1 MKAFLKK
8 IPMPIVGL
16 MLACAALGNLVQ
28 TYGEVYRNM
37 MGIITIILFIV
48 TTLKFICDMPGLRAE
63 LDQPVA
69 ASVFPTYSMGIMLLA
84 TYVKPYHFTIAY
96 IIWIVGI
103 FLHIGLI
110 VLFSIKFVKHFNMKK
125 VFPSWFIVYVGI
137 AVAAVTGKA
146 FNQTIGQVALVFAL
160 IAYFILIPIIG
171 KRVWRVK
178 EIPEPALPTLVIF
191 AAPGSL
197 CLAGYLNIFQD
208 KNFIIV
214 LILLVLSQIF
224 YLFALGQLLNLLKL
238 KFYPSYSAF
247 TFPLVISALA
257 LKLSNHFFISQGIT
271 SSIFTSLVKIEE
283 LLAVLIVFYV
293 LIRYLQHLMPYETF
307 KNNKSNQERI

>member
-8 IPMPIVGL
+8 TPMPIVGL

-28 TYGEVYRNM
+28 TYGEVYRNI
-37 MGIITIILFIV
+37 MGIITLILFIG
-48 TTLKFICDMPGLRAE
+48 TTIKFICDMPGLKME
-63 LDQPVA
+63 LENPVA

-84 TYVKPYHFTIAY
+84 TYVKPYNFIVSY

-103 FLHIGLI
+103 LLHMILI
-110 VLFSIKFVKHFNMKK
+110 VIFSMKFVKNFNMKK

-137 AVAAVTGKA
+137 AVAAVTGKI
-146 FNQTIGQVALVFAL
+146 FNQTIGQGALVFAL
-160 IAYFILIPIIG
+160 IAYFILIPIVG
-171 KRVWRVK
+171 KRIFIVK

-197 CLAGYLNIFQD
+197 CLAGYLNIFEY
-208 KNFIIV
+208 KNFVVV
-214 LILLVLSQIF
+214 LILLVLSQGF
-224 YLFALGQLLNLLKL
+224 YLFALSKLVNLLRI

-257 LKLSNHFFISQGIT
+257 LKLSNNFLVSQGIT
-271 SSIFTSLVKIEE
+271 SPILIVLVKIEE
-283 LLAVLIVFYV
+283 MLAVLIVFYV
-293 LIRYLQHLMPYETF
+293 LMRYLEHLIPYE
-307 KNNKSNQERI
+307 NLKSDKFSKEKI